1 MRPAVVLQ
9 TMAEMPYNPMRASAA
24 SWTNTRP
31 AGSKGVS
38 AVSKSGIV
46 LVHAHPLFRQG
57 LRYYLAGHPEF
68 RITGE
73 AGNGQQAIQLVDYT
87 DPDIVLI
94 EMDLPGVNGLEVAR
108 AIKRSHPNIGVI
120 LLSADSDHALMIK
133 ALRAGIAAYVPRNV
147 PWEELLKVLQ
157 DVRRGEYPINDV
169 VLREPAIAALVLN
182 EFRLLISDETVENIY
197 SPLSPREIEVLE
209 LVAAGQTNKE
219 IAVKLAI
226 SNQTVK
232 NHISS
237 ILRKLAVN
245 DRTQAVVYAMRRG
258 WIKVAQAHQLG

>member
-1 MRPAVVLQ
+1 MPFAVELVV
-9 TMAEMPYNPMRASAA
+9 
-24 SWTNTRP
+24 
-31 AGSKGVS
+31 AGYTKKGRV
-38 AVSKSGIV
+38 AVSKSGVV

-57 LRYYLAGHPEF
+57 LRYHLAGHPEF

-94 EMDLPGVNGLEVAR
+94 EIDLPGVNGLEVAR
-108 AIKRSHPNIGVI
+108 AIKRSHPNIGVV
-120 LLSADSDHALMIK
+120 LLSAEQDERLMIK
-133 ALRAGIAAYVPRNV
+133 ALRAGVAAFIPRNV

-157 DVRRGEYPINDV
+157 NVRRGDYPIND
-169 VLREPAIAALVLN
+169 LVLSVPQMAASVLE
-182 EFRLLISDETVENIY
+182 EFRALSAEEQGENIY
-197 SPLSPREIEVLE
+197 SPLSPREIEVPE
-209 LVAAGQTNKE
+209 LVAAGRTNKE
-219 IAVKLAI
+219 IAVKLNI

-245 DRTQAVVYAMRRG
+245 DRTQAVVFAMRRG
-258 WIKVAQAHQLG
+258 WIKVNQQSERA

>member
-1 MRPAVVLQ
+1 M
-9 TMAEMPYNPMRASAA
+9 
-24 SWTNTRP
+24 
-31 AGSKGVS
+31 
-38 AVSKSGIV
+38 SKSGVV

-57 LRYYLAGHPEF
+57 LRYHLTGHPEF

-87 DPDIVLI
+87 DPDMVLI

-108 AIKRSHPNIGVI
+108 AIKRSHPTVGVV
-120 LLSADSDHALMIK
+120 LLSADADPQMMIR
-133 ALRAGIAAYVPRNV
+133 AMRAGIAAYVPHNI
-147 PWEELLKVLQ
+147 PWEDLLKILQ
-157 DVRRGEYPINDV
+157 DVRRGDYPINEV
-169 VLREPAIAALVLN
+169 VLREPEIASLVLS
-182 EFRLLISDETVENIY
+182 EFRTLTADEEGENIY

-209 LVAAGQTNKE
+209 LVAGGRTNKE
-219 IAVKLAI
+219 IASRLEI

-258 WIKVAQAHQLG
+258 WIKVVQAGSAG

>member
-1 MRPAVVLQ
+1 M
-9 TMAEMPYNPMRASAA
+9 
-24 SWTNTRP
+24 
-31 AGSKGVS
+31 
-38 AVSKSGIV
+38 SKSGVV

-57 LRYYLAGHPEF
+57 LRYHLADHPEF

-94 EMDLPGVNGLEVAR
+94 EVDLPGVNGLEVAR
-108 AIKRSHPNIGVI
+108 AIKRSHPNVGII
-120 LLSADSDHALMIK
+120 LLSTDTDYANMIK
-133 ALRAGIAAYVPRNV
+133 ALRAGVSAYMPHNV

-157 DVRRGEYPINDV
+157 DVRRGDYPINEL
-169 VLREPAIAALVLN
+169 VLREPQIAALVLA
-182 EFRLLISDETVENIY
+182 EFRSLTEGEEVENIY

-209 LVAAGQTNKE
+209 LVATGRANKE
-219 IAVKLAI
+219 IAVNLAI

-258 WIKVAQAHQLG
+258 WIKVAQSEAAG

>member
-1 MRPAVVLQ
+1 M
-9 TMAEMPYNPMRASAA
+9 
-24 SWTNTRP
+24 
-31 AGSKGVS
+31 
-38 AVSKSGIV
+38 SKSGVV

-57 LRYYLAGHPEF
+57 LRYHLAGHPEF

-108 AIKRSHPNIGVI
+108 AIKRSHPNVGII
-120 LLSADSDHALMIK
+120 LLSAEADHAMMIK
-133 ALRAGIAAYVPRNV
+133 ALRAGVAAYVPRNV
-147 PWEELLKVLQ
+147 PWEELLKVLH
-157 DVRRGEYPINDV
+157 DVRRGDYPINEI
-169 VLREPAIAALVLN
+169 VLREPQIAALVLT
-182 EFRLLISDETVENIY
+182 EFRSLTSEEEVENIY

-209 LVAAGQTNKE
+209 LVAGGRTNKE
-219 IAVKLAI
+219 IAVKLDI

-258 WIKVAQAHQLG
+258 WIKVAQAEAAG

>member
-1 MRPAVVLQ
+1 
-9 TMAEMPYNPMRASAA
+9 MPTLVAISHAS
-24 SWTNTRP
+24 
-31 AGSKGVS
+31 GKGGC
-38 AVSKSGIV
+38 AVSKSGVV

-57 LRYYLAGHPEF
+57 LRYHLAGHPEF

-108 AIKRSHPNIGVI
+108 AIKRSHPNVGII
-120 LLSADSDHALMIK
+120 LLSAEADHAMMIK
-133 ALRAGIAAYVPRNV
+133 ALRAGVAAYVRRNV
-147 PWEELLKVLQ
+147 PWEDLLKVLQ
-157 DVRRGEYPINDV
+157 DVRRGDYPINEI
-169 VLREPAIAALVLN
+169 VLGEPQIAALVLT
-182 EFRLLISDETVENIY
+182 EFRSLTAEEEVENIY

-209 LVAAGQTNKE
+209 LVAGGRTNKE
-219 IAVKLAI
+219 IAVNLDI

-258 WIKVAQAHQLG
+258 WIKVAQSEAGG

>member
-1 MRPAVVLQ
+1 
-9 TMAEMPYNPMRASAA
+9 
-24 SWTNTRP
+24 
-31 AGSKGVS
+31 
-38 AVSKSGIV
+38 VSKSGVV

-57 LRYYLAGHPEF
+57 LRYHLTGHPEF

-108 AIKRSHPNIGVI
+108 AIKRSHPNVGVI
-120 LLSADSDHALMIK
+120 LLSSDSDPSLMIK
-133 ALRAGIAAYVPRNV
+133 AIRAGIAAYVPRNV
-147 PWEELLKVLQ
+147 PWEELLKTLQ
-157 DVRRGEYPINDV
+157 DVRRGDYPINDV
-169 VLREPAIAALVLN
+169 VLREPQIASLVLT
-182 EFRLLISDETVENIY
+182 EFRSLTAEEEGENIY

-209 LVAAGQTNKE
+209 LVAAGRTNKE
-219 IAVKLAI
+219 IASKLAI

-258 WIKVAQAHQLG
+258 WIKVVQPGTVG

>member
-1 MRPAVVLQ
+1 
-9 TMAEMPYNPMRASAA
+9 
-24 SWTNTRP
+24 
-31 AGSKGVS
+31 
-38 AVSKSGIV
+38 VSKSGVV

-57 LRYYLAGHPEF
+57 LRYHLSGHPEF

-73 AGNGQQAIQLVDYT
+73 AGNAQEAIQSVDYT

-94 EMDLPGVNGLEVAR
+94 EMDLPGVNGLEVGR
-108 AIKRSHPNIGVI
+108 AIKRSHPNVGII
-120 LLSADSDHALMIK
+120 LLSADNDFSNMIR
-133 ALRAGIAAYVPRNV
+133 ALRAGVAAYIPRNV

-157 DVRRGEYPINDV
+157 DVRRGEYPINDL
-169 VLREPAIAALVLN
+169 VLGEPQLAALVLN
-182 EFRLLISDETVENIY
+182 EFRSLTSEEEVENIY
-197 SPLSPREIEVLE
+197 TPLSPREIEVLE
-209 LVAAGQTNKE
+209 LMAAGRTNKE
-219 IAVKLAI
+219 IAVKLDI

-258 WIKVAQAHQLG
+258 WINVSPQNAAS

>member
-1 MRPAVVLQ
+1 M
-9 TMAEMPYNPMRASAA
+9 
-24 SWTNTRP
+24 
-31 AGSKGVS
+31 
-38 AVSKSGIV
+38 SKSGVV
-46 LVHAHPLFRQG
+46 LVHAQALVRQG
-57 LRYYLAGHPEF
+57 LRFHLGSHPDF

-87 DPDIVLI
+87 DPDIVVI
-94 EMDLPGVNGLEVAR
+94 EVDLPGVNGLEVAR
-108 AIKRSHPNIGVI
+108 AIKRSHPNIGIV
-120 LLSADSDHALMIK
+120 LLSADNDQPMMIK
-133 ALRAGIAAYVPRNV
+133 ALRAGVAAYVPRNV

-157 DVRRGEYPINDV
+157 DVRRGDYPINEV
-169 VLREPAIAALVLN
+169 VLSQPEVAALVLT
-182 EFRLLISDETVENIY
+182 EFRSLTSEDEVENIY

-209 LVAAGQTNKE
+209 LVAAGRTNKE
-219 IAVKLAI
+219 IGAKLAI

-258 WIKVAQAHQLG
+258 WIKALEDEPRA

>member
-1 MRPAVVLQ
+1 M
-9 TMAEMPYNPMRASAA
+9 
-24 SWTNTRP
+24 
-31 AGSKGVS
+31 
-38 AVSKSGIV
+38 SKSGVV

-57 LRYYLAGHPEF
+57 LRYHLAGHPEF

-87 DPDIVLI
+87 NPDIVLI
-94 EMDLPGVNGLEVAR
+94 EMDLPGINGLEVAH
-108 AIKRSHPNIGVI
+108 AIKRTHPNIGII
-120 LLSADSDHALMIK
+120 LLSADTEPVAMIK
-133 ALRAGIAAYVPRNV
+133 ALRAGIAAFIPRNV
-147 PWEELLKVLQ
+147 PWEDLLKVLQ
-157 DVRRGEYPINDV
+157 EVRRGDYPINEV
-169 VLREPAIAALVLN
+169 VLSEPQIASLVLT
-182 EFRLLISDETVENIY
+182 EFRNLTAEEDVENIY
-197 SPLSPREIEVLE
+197 SPLSPREIEVFE
-209 LVAAGQTNKE
+209 LVAAGRTNKE

-258 WIKVAQAHQLG
+258 WIKVVQSGAFG

>member
-1 MRPAVVLQ
+1 M
-9 TMAEMPYNPMRASAA
+9 
-24 SWTNTRP
+24 
-31 AGSKGVS
+31 
-38 AVSKSGIV
+38 SKSGVV

-57 LRYYLAGHPEF
+57 LRYHLSGHPEF

-94 EMDLPGVNGLEVAR
+94 ELDLPGVNGLEVAR
-108 AIKRSHPNIGVI
+108 AIKRSHPNIGVV
-120 LLSADSDHALMIK
+120 LLSADQDEKSMIK
-133 ALRAGIAAYVPRNV
+133 ALRAGVSAFIPRNV
-147 PWEELLKVLQ
+147 PWEDLLKTLQ
-157 DVRRGEYPINDV
+157 LVRRGDYPINDL
-169 VLREPAIAALVLN
+169 VLRMPEIAASVLE
-182 EFRLLISDETVENIY
+182 EFRVLSAEENGDNIY

-209 LVAAGQTNKE
+209 LVAAGRTNKE
-219 IAVKLAI
+219 IAVKLNI

-245 DRTQAVVYAMRRG
+245 DRTQAVVFAMRRG
-258 WIKVAQAHQLG
+258 WIKVNQQSERA

>member
-1 MRPAVVLQ
+1 M
-9 TMAEMPYNPMRASAA
+9 
-24 SWTNTRP
+24 
-31 AGSKGVS
+31 
-38 AVSKSGIV
+38 SKSGVV

-57 LRYYLAGHPEF
+57 LRYHLAGHPEF

-108 AIKRSHPNIGVI
+108 AIKRSHPNVGII
-120 LLSADSDHALMIK
+120 LLSAEADHAMMIK
-133 ALRAGIAAYVPRNV
+133 ALRAGVAAYVPRNV

-157 DVRRGEYPINDV
+157 DVRRGDYPINEI
-169 VLREPAIAALVLN
+169 VLREPQIAALVLT
-182 EFRLLISDETVENIY
+182 EFRSLTSEEEVENIY

-209 LVAAGQTNKE
+209 LVAGGRTNKE
-219 IAVKLAI
+219 IAVKLDI

-258 WIKVAQAHQLG
+258 WIKVAQAEAAG

>member
-1 MRPAVVLQ
+1 M
-9 TMAEMPYNPMRASAA
+9 
-24 SWTNTRP
+24 
-31 AGSKGVS
+31 
-38 AVSKSGIV
+38 SKSGVV

-57 LRYYLAGHPEF
+57 LRYHLAGHSEF

-108 AIKRSHPNIGVI
+108 AIKRSHPNIGII
-120 LLSADSDHALMIK
+120 LLSVNQDEQLMIK
-133 ALRAGIAAYVPRNV
+133 ALRAGVTAFLPHNV
-147 PWEELLKVLQ
+147 PWTELLKVLQ
-157 DVRRGEYPINDV
+157 DVRRGEYPIN
-169 VLREPAIAALVLN
+169 ELVLSKAEVAAAVLD
-182 EFRLLISDETVENIY
+182 EFRALSAEEQGENIY

-209 LVAAGQTNKE
+209 LVAAGRTNKE
-219 IAVKLAI
+219 IAVKLDI

-245 DRTQAVVYAMRRG
+245 DRTQAVVFAMRRG
-258 WIKVAQAHQLG
+258 WIKVNQQGEWM

>member
-1 MRPAVVLQ
+1 M
-9 TMAEMPYNPMRASAA
+9 
-24 SWTNTRP
+24 
-31 AGSKGVS
+31 
-38 AVSKSGIV
+38 SKSGVV
-46 LVHAHPLFRQG
+46 LVHAHALFRQG
-57 LRYYLAGHPEF
+57 LRYHLSGHPEF

-108 AIKRSHPNIGVI
+108 AIKRSHPNIGIV
-120 LLSADSDHALMIK
+120 LLSAEQDHSLMVRS
-133 ALRAGIAAYVPRNV
+133 LRAGVAAFLPRNV
-147 PWEELLKVLQ
+147 PWEELLTVLQ
-157 DVRRGEYPINDV
+157 FVRRGEYPIND
-169 VLREPAIAALVLN
+169 LVLSMPSMAAAVLD
-182 EFRLLISDETVENIY
+182 EFRALSAEEQGENIY

-209 LVAAGQTNKE
+209 LVAGGRTNKE
-219 IAVKLAI
+219 IAVKLNI

-245 DRTQAVVYAMRRG
+245 DRTQAVVFAMRRG
-258 WIKVAQAHQLG
+258 WIKVNQQQGSPR